1 MASLVNLNSFAGW
14 SRAAGVLGLL
24 VSSLGCSMLD
34 KKVEI
39 AIFSESDANVN
50 AKGQPSPI
58 VVHAMT
64 LKDQGMIQKIGVTE
78 LYSLKSGAVGP
89 DIVKLNT
96 LNVLPKMQ
104 QQQTIKIDDNDRYLA
119 ITGLF
124 RRHKGVRWKTVMP
137 TKDLPQKI
145 YLVARKDG
153 LRTVSKSEFYTRLQA
168 NR

>member
-1 MASLVNLNSFAGW
+1 MASLARLYYAGRML
-14 SRAAGVLGLL
+14 STLCLAVCL
-24 VSSLGCSMLD
+24 SSCSMFD
-34 KKVEI
+34 KSIEI

-50 AKGQPSPI
+50 AKGQPAPI

-64 LKDQGMIQKIGVTE
+64 LKDQGMIQKIKVTE

-89 DIVKLNT
+89 DIVKFST
-96 LNVLPKMQ
+96 LNVLPMMQ
-104 QQQTIKIDDNDRYLA
+104 QKRTIKLDDNDRYLA

-124 RRHKGVRWKTVMP
+124 RRHKGVQWRTIMA
-137 TKDLPQKI
+137 TKDLPHKI

-153 LRTVSKSEFYTRLQA
+153 LKKVSKSEFYTRMKT